1 MKIHTCPSVGKYYG
15 HLLSDQLIVFVE
27 MQNFKDNVFAK
38 INNSHGVVI
47 KLWCL
52 QLLSMTLHYHYCMTV
67 NNIRVPYQIVIAT
80 PIIGTKVTLRGT

>member
-1 MKIHTCPSVGKYYG
+1 MSNCEETVGKYYG

-27 MQNFKDNVFAK
+27 MQKFQRQCFAK

-52 QLLSMTLHYHYCMTV
+52 QILCMTLHYQYCMTV
-67 NNIRVPYQIVIAT
+67 NNIIVPY
-80 PIIGTKVTLRGT
+80 

>member
-47 KLWCL
+47 KLSCL
-52 QLLSMTLHYHYCMTV
+52 QNSIHDLALSLLHDCE
-67 NNIRVPYQIVIAT
+67 
-80 PIIGTKVTLRGT
+80 